1 MTDISVFTDDELS
14 GIGIGPEHGVAMSR
28 INELITKVNG
38 MDTPAEIAYTPTT
51 SADWPGTDPTTVQGA
66 LDNLAN
72 FQSADVVAV
81 CAGLDL
87 MQDAGEKVSAA
98 LNGNSAKNF
107 IPTEVLILA
116 TALTGSDPDGG
127 ALKIGTTDGGTQILG
142 ATNVHT
148 IAAEG
153 GSLRIP
159 ISTVMPAIAG
169 NATMYLEST
178 TKETT
183 STTFTVTAYIIGK
196 QF

>member
-1 MTDISVFTDDELS
+1 MADISVFTDDELS
-14 GIGIGPEHGVAMSR
+14 GTGIGPEHGVAKAR
-28 INELITKVNG
+28 LNELIAKVNG
-38 MDTPAEIAYTPTT
+38 MDTPVEIAYTPTT

-87 MQDAGEKVSAA
+87 MQAAGEKVSAA
-98 LNGNSAKNF
+98 LNGNSAKSF

-116 TALTGSDPDGG
+116 TALTGSDPTGG
-127 ALKIGTTDGGTQILG
+127 ALKIGTTEGGDQILG
-142 ATNVHT
+142 ATAVHT
-148 IAAEG
+148 IDAEG

-159 ISTVMPAIAG
+159 ISTKMPAIAG

-178 TKETT
+178 TQEGVA
-183 STTFTVTAYIIGK
+183 TTFTVTAYIIGK

>member
-1 MTDISVFTDDELS
+1 MADISIFTDDELS
-14 GIGIGPEHGVAMSR
+14 GIGIGPEHGVAMTR
-28 INELITKVNG
+28 INELIAKVNG
-38 MDTPAEIAYTPTT
+38 MDTPAEIAYTPTA
-51 SADWPGTDPTTVQGA
+51 SADWSGADPTTVQGA
-66 LDNLAN
+66 LDNLAS

-98 LNGNSAKNF
+98 LNGNSAKSF

-116 TALTGSDPDGG
+116 TALTGDDPTGG
-127 ALKIGTTDGGTQILG
+127 ALKIGTTDGGTEILG

-178 TKETT
+178 TKETA

>member
-1 MTDISVFTDDELS
+1 MADISVFTDDELS
-14 GIGIGPEHGVAMSR
+14 GTGIGPEHGVAKAR
-28 INELITKVNG
+28 LNELIAKVNG
-38 MDTPAEIAYTPTT
+38 MDTPVEIAYTPTT

-66 LDNLAN
+66 LDNLAS

-87 MQDAGEKVSAA
+87 MQDVGEKVSAA
-98 LNGNSAKNF
+98 LNGNSAKSF

-116 TALTGSDPDGG
+116 TALTGGAPAAG

-142 ATNVHT
+142 ATDVYS

-178 TKETT
+178 TKETNA
-183 STTFTVTAYIIGK
+183 TTFTVTAYIIGK